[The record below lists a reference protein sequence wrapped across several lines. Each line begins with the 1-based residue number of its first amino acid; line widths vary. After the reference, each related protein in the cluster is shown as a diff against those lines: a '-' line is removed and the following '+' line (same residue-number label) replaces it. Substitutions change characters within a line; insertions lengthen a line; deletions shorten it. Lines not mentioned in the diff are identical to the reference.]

1 MEHFAVC
8 SNEFI
13 LLCIALLFS
22 EKFTYKFVRSSK
34 VCVILADTSGVAYSK
49 HIVHIYS
56 YHGGDDLRNHLEV
69 CLSKVHKFSMTSL
82 FVYKAIAIPF
92 SYLSIH

>member
-8 SNEFI
+8 YTEFI
-13 LLCIALLFS
+13 FLCFLSYSLNISRDIFAFM
-22 EKFTYKFVRSSK
+22 YKFERSSK
-34 VCVILADTSGVAYSK
+34 VCFILIDTPGVAYSK

-69 CLSKVHKFSMTSL
+69 CLSQVHFL
-82 FVYKAIAIPF
+82 
-92 SYLSIH
+92 